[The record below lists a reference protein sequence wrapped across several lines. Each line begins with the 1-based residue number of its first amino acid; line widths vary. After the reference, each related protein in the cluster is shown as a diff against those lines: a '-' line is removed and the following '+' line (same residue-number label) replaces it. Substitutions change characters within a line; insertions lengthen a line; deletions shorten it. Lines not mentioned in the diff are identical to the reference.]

1 MTTPI
6 HELTI
11 QAADATTGTIKTDTA
26 KLTINVKN
34 KAADG
39 AITLTIRL
47 EA

>member
-1 MTTPI
+1 MRHNPI

-34 KAADG
+34 KG
-39 AITLTIRL
+39 G
-47 EA
+47 